1 LGVDQCQALQHLL
14 LSVTPLPPLT
24 LSRGGGYMHHMSY
37 EEEDTCISPSHLFPL
52 SLSREEEDTC
62 ITCHMRRR
70 IHASL
75 RHTYSP
81 SNSLS
86 PRLPFSF
93 PPLSLSATQMPK
105 GRLSKEHRSTR
116 QPLTSPGGAFLQASL
131 CLLKLINPP
140 PKSSLKESSSSY
152 TTVYWRLLSSPRR
165 QERIN
170 RDKIRQ

>member
-1 LGVDQCQALQHLL
+1 MH
-14 LSVTPLPPLT
+14 LSVTPIPPPT
-24 LSRGGGYMHHMSY
+24 LSRPAY
-37 EEEDTCISPSHLFPL
+37 L
-52 SLSREEEDTC
+52 SLS
-62 ITCHMRRR
+62 H
-70 IHASL
+70 
-75 RHTYSP
+75 
-81 SNSLS
+81 
-86 PRLPFSF
+86 
-93 PPLSLSATQMPK
+93 LSLSATQMPK